1 MRFVLAIAAFFVAAV
16 MIAFGIAQRTVLLEP
31 SSIELAVTTQD
42 GDPYSV
48 IDASALL
55 AHPGAQTV
63 KVSGSGPVMMALGRA
78 ADVTAWIGEEPFETV
93 RFDKKTNELT
103 TKAPA
108 PAEDPTPSPTP
119 TASPTETPSPGAT
132 TPAPPAT
139 AEDAAAD
146 AAADATADAAA
157 KVADPTANPAGS
169 DLWLEEYSGTGSV
182 SATLSIPEGYSLLVA
197 GDGSEPA
204 PSKITITW
212 PLDNSTPWAGPLI
225 VGGLVLLLVGLVSY
239 LLALLHLRRSR
250 RPRRNM
256 PKGPRMPKLPRA
268 PKPKTIKE
276 VTGSGGGRRAIGRA
290 PRVAVLPVI
299 LIGGLALSGCSA
311 DYWPTF
317 GPEPTTSASASA
329 TATSDSTPEPIA
341 DEDIKPPAVTVPQ
354 LERIVRKIAVLA
366 GDADKAL
373 NVDAIKTRFTG
384 PALKLR
390 EANYKV
396 RATLP
401 DEPAP
406 DAIPASPV
414 VVTAPQQTDSWP
426 RLVMTVIQNQDDP
439 TTKPTALVMTQ
450 ESPRANYLVRYAVS
464 LTADATVPGLAPA
477 VIGSPIVAPDSEFLL
492 LPPNQVAAAYSDI
505 ILQGD
510 KSQYY
515 PLFDTESDPLLAQV
529 GVATKEKRRADL
541 PATAAIEFTNEPG
554 EGLTFAL
561 ATNDSGAVVTAN
573 IEETETV
580 KPIDGG
586 TVSPQNAAKAYSGVE
601 NSAKGV
607 TQTYGDQILFYV
619 PPAGS
624 TEKIKLLG
632 FSQGLVSASEVP

>member
-63 KVSGSGPVMMALGRA
+63 KVAGSGPVMMALGRE
-78 ADVTAWIGEEPFETV
+78 ADVTAWIGDESFETV
-93 RFDKKTNELT
+93 RFDQKTNELT
-103 TKAPA
+103 TKPPA
-108 PAEDPTPSPTP
+108 STETPTP
-119 TASPTETPSPGAT
+119 TPTPTSTPTGTPTPGAT
-132 TPAPPAT
+132 APATPAPPAAT
-139 AEDAAAD
+139 DD
-146 AAADATADAAA
+146 AAADATADAAS
-157 KVADPTANPAGS
+157 KADPTANPAGS

-197 GDGSEPA
+197 GDGAEPA
-204 PSKITITW
+204 PSKISITW

-276 VTGSGGGRRAIGRA
+276 VTGNGGGRRAIGRA
-290 PRVAVLPVI
+290 PRIAVLPVL
-299 LIGGLALSGCSA
+299 LIGGLALSGCSS

-317 GPEPTTSASASA
+317 GPEPTISASA
-329 TATSDSTPEPIA
+329 TATADSTPAPVA

-373 NVDAIKTRFTG
+373 DVDAIKTRFTG
-384 PALKLR
+384 PALQLR

-401 DEPAP
+401 DYAAP
-406 DAIPASPV
+406 DAIPAAPV

-426 RLVMTVIQNQDDP
+426 RVVMTVIQNQEDP

-450 ESPRANYLVRYAVS
+450 ESPRKNYLVRYAVS

-492 LPPNQVAAAYSDI
+492 LPPDQVASAYADI
-505 ILQGD
+505 LLQGD

-515 PLFDTESDPLLAQV
+515 PLFDTENDPLIAQV
-529 GVATKEKRRADL
+529 GVATKEERRAAL
-541 PATAAIEFTNEPG
+541 PATAAIDFTNSVG
-554 EGLTFAL
+554 EGMTIAL

-573 IEETETV
+573 INETETV
-580 KPIDGG
+580 KPTDGG

-624 TEKIKLLG
+624 SEKIKLLG
-632 FSQGLVSASEVP
+632 FSQGLISASEVP

>member
-31 SSIELAVTTQD
+31 SSVTLEVSTQD
-42 GDPYSV
+42 GDSYAV

-63 KVSGSGPVMMALGRA
+63 RASGSGPVIMALGRE
-78 ADVTAWIGEEPFETV
+78 ADVTAWIGDEPFDTV
-93 RFDKKTNELT
+93 RYDAKANELT
-103 TKAPA
+103 TKAPGSTSTPTPTPTPTSESTTSPGSA
-108 PAEDPTPSPTP
+108 SPTPS
-119 TASPTETPSPGAT
+119 
-132 TPAPPAT
+132 AP
-139 AEDAAAD
+139 AAD
-146 AAADATADAAA
+146 AAAKAPAD
-157 KVADPTANPAGS
+157 ADPTANPAGS
-169 DLWLEEYSGTGSV
+169 DLWLEEYTGTGSV
-182 SATLSIPEGYSLLVA
+182 SATMSIPEGYSLLVA
-197 GDGSEPA
+197 GDGTTPA

-225 VGGLVLLLVGLVSY
+225 VGGLILLLLGLVSY

-256 PKGPRMPKLPRA
+256 PKGPRMPRLPRA
-268 PKPKTIKE
+268 PKPKTIKA
-276 VTGSGGGRRAIGRA
+276 VTGNGGRRSIGRA
-290 PRVAVLPVI
+290 PRIAVVPVVLVA
-299 LIGGLALSGCSA
+299 GLALSGCSA

-317 GPEPTTSASASA
+317 APAPTTSASASA
-329 TATSDSTPEPIA
+329 TSEATPDPVA

-366 GDADKAL
+366 GDADKNL
-373 NVDAIKTRFTG
+373 DVDAIKTRFTG
-384 PALKLR
+384 PALELR
-390 EANYKV
+390 ESNYKV

-401 DEPAP
+401 DYAAP
-406 DAIPASPV
+406 DAIPAAPV
-414 VVTAPQQTDSWP
+414 VVTAPQQTDAWP
-426 RLVMTVIQNQDDP
+426 RVVMTVIQNQDDP

-450 ESPRANYLVRYAVS
+450 ASPRENYLVRYAVS

-492 LPPNQVAAAYSDI
+492 LPPEQVSTAYADI
-505 ILQGD
+505 LLKGD
-510 KSQYY
+510 KSEYY
-515 PLFDTESDPLLAQV
+515 DLFDTENDPLIAQV
-529 GVATKEKRRADL
+529 GVAKKDERRAAL
-541 PATAAIEFTNEPG
+541 PATASIDFTNSVG
-554 EGLTFAL
+554 SGLTIAL

-573 IEETETV
+573 INETETV
-580 KPIDGG
+580 KPTDGG

-632 FSQGLVSASEVP
+632 FSQGLISASEVP